1 MIQKNM
7 GAVVPIEVMDPL
19 QTSDVQSNG
28 SAVAH
33 TVLMG
38 VPSRRGPI
46 RLGGVGDRQ
55 WRRIRA
61 RRDIAPGWD

>member
-28 SAVAH
+28 SAVAER
-33 TVLMG
+33 
-38 VPSRRGPI
+38 P
-46 RLGGVGDRQ
+46 
-55 WRRIRA
+55 A
-61 RRDIAPGWD
+61 